1 MKEPSPIQN
10 LILLKNQLYTTHLLL
25 KPIEEMEDL
34 SLGNLEL
41 YIQRKEYES
50 KSEKEPIIINVSL
63 ENISVHKRAF
73 TVLINVNTSCVVGGL
88 IPYHVTIINNT
99 YHLHKIDF
107 MMQPNEAFYFSGH
120 SKCVVDILPKS
131 SKEIKLQM
139 VPVEIGKHKA
149 PVCIIKCLTL
159 ENETLLDTEETRIIY
174 VYPQSEERL
183 I

>member
-1 MKEPSPIQN
+1 
-10 LILLKNQLYTTHLLL
+10 L
-25 KPIEEMEDL
+25 KPIEEIDDL

-41 YIQRKEYES
+41 FIQRKEHES
-50 KSEKEPIIINVSL
+50 KSEKGKIKDLKLSYFLEPILLHVSL

-73 TVLINVNTSCVVGGL
+73 TVLVNVNTSCVVGSL
-88 IPYHVTIINNT
+88 TPYDVTIINNT

-107 MMQPNEAFYFSGH
+107 MVQPNEAFYFSGH

-139 VPVEIGKHKA
+139 IPVEIGKHKA
-149 PVCIIKCLTL
+149 PTCVIKCLTL
-159 ENETLLDTEETRIIY
+159 ESEILLDTEETRIIC
-174 VYPQSEERL
+174 VYPQNEERF